1 MENENIKTT
10 VGTVV
15 SDKMDKSVIVAVDR
29 IKAHRLYKKKY
40 TVTKRY
46 NAHDAENQYKVG
58 DVVLIASSK
67 PLSKNKKHTVV
78 KKIG

>member
-1 MENENIKTT
+1 MNNEIKTI

-15 SDKMDKSVIVAVDR
+15 SDKMDKSVVVAVDR

-46 NAHDAENQYKVG
+46 NAHDAENQYKAG
-58 DVVLIASSK
+58 DVVEIASCK
-67 PLSKNKKHTVV
+67 PLSKNKKYTVLR
-78 KKIG
+78 KIS